1 MSTGYTAGW
10 KGEGLPALPSAAVT
24 FNSSLT
30 WNCMSALA
38 VLTKEAIRFS
48 NPNAEAKVRD
58 DLGEGGQREDWT
70 STSSIRRRRRAA
82 RPRPRRSRTA
92 SRPWD
97 RPARRRKFAV
107 TDLASML
114 EVVRARTTS
123 RRRTSS

>member
-24 FNSSLT
+24 FNTSLT

-58 DLGEGGQREDWT
+58 DLARAVNAKLDIDFVDPAKAASGTT
-70 STSSIRRRRRAA
+70 SPASITNGIAA
-82 RPRPRRSRTA
+82 VAPTGTDA
-92 SRPWD
+92 
-97 RPARRRKFAV
+97 AFACHGLR
-107 TDLASML
+107 DML
-114 EVVRARTTS
+114 EAVRAEQPR